1 MRENSKSKRN
11 DFMELMLQLKKFG
24 TVNPD
29 KETVSANGNFRLKK
43 VKNRFNFF
51 DSV

>member
-1 MRENSKSKRN
+1 MRENSKGKRN

-29 KETVSANGNFRLKK
+29 KETGAGNFILKK
-43 VKNRFNFF
+43 VKKRFNFF
-51 DSV
+51 DSI

>member
-1 MRENSKSKRN
+1 MRENSKGKRN

-24 TVNPD
+24 TVNPE
-29 KETVSANGNFRLKK
+29 KETVGAGNFRLKK
-43 VKNRFNFF
+43 VKKRFNFF